1 MVACN
6 LNGVMHQ
13 CSEQSDLF
21 PVFLK
26 PIMLLEIEIQKFY
39 QWSYWWKHC
48 FYLKLLDGTTS
59 EIPLENAV
67 GEFFLVS
74 SKFRCSSLSW

>member
-21 PVFLK
+21 PVFFK

-39 QWSYWWKHC
+39 Q
-48 FYLKLLDGTTS
+48 
-59 EIPLENAV
+59 
-67 GEFFLVS
+67 
-74 SKFRCSSLSW
+74 